1 MTQIKT
7 WILLSALSGGRL
19 SLRQQ
24 CDSLSWDGTFAPCA
38 WWIIFMVSEN
48 TGVRSQMVNVCFT
61 RCEHF
66 NVLSSICASRTD
78 SDQNKLNTQRK
89 GLILNSGGSWMIL
102 TLQHMYNRTC
112 SINRSSFFTTIRLH
126 STEVDI
132 YLKFIINLW
141 CVVFIL
147 IIGAIFVSLFLNWLW
162 SLVWFW
168 PAAELCNHVLKNA
181 VQIKFIIKI
190 SCCSFS
196 NHQMSLCCR
205 VSSAYQ
211 QISSGKLV

>member
-1 MTQIKT
+1 MDTFI
-7 WILLSALSGGRL
+7 SAVWRTFVPQTAVRL
-19 SLRQQ
+19 SFLRRYL
-24 CDSLSWDGTFAPCA
+24 CSVCLVDNLH
-38 WWIIFMVSEN
+38 
-48 TGVRSQMVNVCFT
+48 GVWKYRSQMVNVCFT

-66 NVLSSICASRTD
+66 NVLPSICASRTD

>member
-1 MTQIKT
+1 MSLTFISNIVRSYLYFDSFMTQIKT

-66 NVLSSICASRTD
+66 NVLPSICASRTD
-78 SDQNKLNTQRK
+78 SDQNKLNTQLK

-112 SINRSSFFTTIRLH
+112 FINRSSFFTTIRLH
-126 STEVDI
+126 STEVYI
-132 YLKFIINLW
+132 YLSLS
-141 CVVFIL
+141 L
-147 IIGAIFVSLFLNWLW
+147 IFDVLFLSW
-162 SLVWFW
+162 SLEPFLF
-168 PAAELCNHVLKNA
+168 PC
-181 VQIKFIIKI
+181 F
-190 SCCSFS
+190 
-196 NHQMSLCCR
+196 
-205 VSSAYQ
+205 
-211 QISSGKLV
+211 